1 MCSARSSPP
10 AESDWARAEQGL
22 RKEHEGRQ
30 RVLEKSGAK
39 APKPLV
45 ARRLAAR
52 NAIRNKEPAVREVA
66 KTNSTAA
73 GRIVLEDVHM
83 SYGGRRVFEGL
94 SCEFA
99 PGRISVILGGS
110 GLGKSTIL
118 RLVGGLVRPQRGR
131 ILVDGDDVTQLSERE
146 MYRVRIK
153 LGMMFQGGALLDS
166 LTVFDNLAL
175 PLREH
180 TRLDEEEIAWRVHQ
194 RLAAV
199 GLAGVDDL
207 LPGQLSGG
215 MVKRVALARALMR
228 DPVAVLIDEAFSG
241 LDPLSIKRIEALLV
255 GINRRLGMTMV
266 LVSHHIPSTLRM
278 ADRILLLLPDRAVE
292 GSPAELLA
300 SDDADVRGFLD
311 EAATEEDS
319 TPADDGF
326 PDHPESF
333 GAERG

>member
-1 MCSARSSPP
+1 
-10 AESDWARAEQGL
+10 
-22 RKEHEGRQ
+22 
-30 RVLEKSGAK
+30 
-39 APKPLV
+39 
-45 ARRLAAR
+45 
-52 NAIRNKEPAVREVA
+52 
-66 KTNSTAA
+66 
-73 GRIVLEDVHM
+73 M
-83 SYGGRRVFEGL
+83 SYGGRRVFDGL
-94 SCEFA
+94 SCEFPA
-99 PGRISVILGGS
+99 GRISVILGGS

-118 RLVGGLVRPQRGR
+118 RLIGGLVRPQHGR
-131 ILVDGDDVTQLSERE
+131 ILVDDDDVTRLNERE

-166 LTVFDNLAL
+166 MTVFDNLAL

-180 TRLDEEEIAWRVHQ
+180 THMDEEEIAWNVHQ

-255 GINRRLGMTMV
+255 DVNRRLGMTMV

-278 ADRILLLLPDRAVE
+278 ADRILLLLPDRVVQGATSDLVT
-292 GSPAELLA
+292 
-300 SDDADVRGFLD
+300 SDDPEVRGFLD
-311 EAATEEDS
+311 EAATEVDL
-319 TPADDGF
+319 A
-326 PDHPESF
+326 PEAIERHDP
-333 GAERG
+333 GAAGLDRT